1 MLWARGSALPQ
12 GPPMVDLCKQS
23 LAIARVVSGAG
34 AVDPAF
40 PVRLAGS
47 VGTGIKANAAG
58 DGDKRAIDRC
68 SLMGGGQRFARSR
81 RGCDLPRP
89 SLNQAAGRC
98 PIIARERSIGF
109 TPHARDRRN
118 RHEAERVLRKPAR
131 TCWTWGSPEVRDV
144 LPGRAG
150 RSSL

>member
-12 GPPMVDLCKQS
+12 GPPMVDLGKQS
-23 LAIARVVSGAG
+23 LAIAR
-34 AVDPAF
+34 
-40 PVRLAGS
+40 
-47 VGTGIKANAAG
+47 
-58 DGDKRAIDRC
+58 
-68 SLMGGGQRFARSR
+68 
-81 RGCDLPRP
+81 DLPRP
-89 SLNQAAGRC
+89 SLNRAAGRC
-98 PIIARERSIGF
+98 PVIARERSIGF

-118 RHEAERVLRKPAR
+118 RHEVERVLRKPAR